1 MLQLSLRVNLVV
13 SLFCA
18 MSAFTATFLGRARDV
33 SVAVG
38 KSKSIPFLHEPKN
51 LAGMVGDKGFDP
63 IGFSDAI
70 DPKFLREAELK
81 HGRTAM
87 LGALGFVVSEF
98 FKLPGE
104 VHNVSPVA
112 AHDVFVAT
120 GAMSQILVLVIAL
133 EAVSTVAV
141 VQMMEGSDRK
151 PGDFYLRLFG
161 YDKTS
166 DKAKADLQLKEL
178 ENGRL
183 AVSTV
188 YGMKT
193 KQAMFLHSLYVT
205 FLLLCR

>member
-1 MLQLSLRVNLVV
+1 
-13 SLFCA
+13 
-18 MSAFTATFLGRARDV
+18 MS
-33 SVAVG
+33 AVG
-38 KSKSIPFLHEPKN
+38 KSKSLPFLPEPKN

-87 LGALGFVVSEF
+87 LAALGFVVSEF
-98 FKLPGE
+98 LKVPGD

-120 GAMSQILVLVIAL
+120 GAMSQILALVIAL

-161 YDKTS
+161 YDKAN
-166 DKAKADLQLKEL
+166 DKTKDELQLKEL

-183 AVSTV
+183 AVRILSV
-188 YGMKT
+188 YVLPS
-193 KQAMFLHSLYVT
+193 FL
-205 FLLLCR
+205 